1 MTRRHAAG
9 KASTRTR
16 HRPAGRIGPRWAG
29 RFAAALGLSVALGL
43 AAQTGWAVAGA
54 ASAEETERLELA
66 NEFIRIVVNGS
77 PDATGRFSVS
87 TTGGNPER
95 ADDDNRPLVYG
106 GAEPW
111 TSFTTVQIDGTS
123 YVFGGPTHR
132 PAGASGPFGTMT
144 LAPRPAEEGRRI
156 DAAWE
161 YPQGIE
167 VVQRLSIARGPT
179 TGLLDTA
186 RIEYVATNRDGL
198 PHRVGLRV
206 VIDTMAGSN
215 DGAPF
220 RVGEQAIETDTQIAG
235 TQAGLPE
242 FWQVFDSLTQPA
254 VVAQGMVRGGEVTPP
269 SRIYF
274 TNWGVL
280 RESLWEFD
288 FQPGR
293 TFERKGEYELDS
305 AVALFFDPV
314 ELQPG
319 ESRSVVVYYGLGG
332 LSIVPGDL
340 AIGLSSPEMAVIGQ
354 VDPVSIVAYVQN
366 TGRGAALDTRVR
378 LELPEGLALVEGASA
393 SRSLGDLPAGET
405 AQVAWAVRVTA
416 RSAGTLTFSV
426 RAEATNAEPNVA
438 RRSIRVVDPARL
450 SLQLR
455 GPSRLEVVDGRWS
468 PSPFEVTGSVRNDGG
483 ADAYGVVAQLITPYG
498 LAIAPG
504 DDSRR
509 FVGTLEPGESMQL
522 SWLVMPT
529 GVTGNVP
536 YSLRVTY
543 TGAGELPAP
552 TNTVAV
558 PRLDA
563 EVLVRPGSGWDG
575 SARRVG
581 ETVHVEVRGRNLPE
595 FTTAQVVVA
604 FDPAV
609 LQLVGE
615 SLGVDRGTYFVV
627 GSSGARGTGADSV
640 RVFEATADNEAG
652 RVAIDA
658 AHPVPGLGDATLAVL
673 RLQARAAGHGRV
685 QVVSVVLR
693 DAAGQVVYRI
703 TPQGQAPSLTVPV
716 QPRPTP

>member
-1 MTRRHAAG
+1 MALAL
-9 KASTRTR
+9 SVV
-16 HRPAGRIGPRWAG
+16 
-29 RFAAALGLSVALGL
+29 LGLGVHPVP
-43 AAQTGWAVAGA
+43 AVAGA
-54 ASAEETERLELA
+54 ASGEGAERLELA
-66 NEFIRIVVNGS
+66 NGFIRIVVNGP

-95 ADDDNRPLVYG
+95 ADDDNRPLIYG

-132 PAGASGPFGTMT
+132 PAGSSGPFGTMT
-144 LAPRPAEEGRRI
+144 LSPRLEDQGRRI

-161 YPQGIE
+161 YPHGIE
-167 VVQRLSIARGPT
+167 VLQRLSIARGPT

-186 RIEYVATNRDGL
+186 RIEYVATNRDRL
-198 PHRVGLRV
+198 PHRVGFRV

-220 RVGEQAIETDTQIAG
+220 RVGEQAVETDTQIAG

-314 ELQPG
+314 ELKPG

-340 AIGLSSPEMAVIGQ
+340 AIGLSSPEMAVVGQ
-354 VDPVSIVAYVQN
+354 SDPISIVAYVQN

-416 RSAGTLTFSV
+416 RSAGNLTFAV

-438 RRSIRVVDPARL
+438 RRSIRIVDPARL

-468 PSPFEVTGSVRNDGG
+468 PSPFEVTGVVRNDGG
-483 ADAYGVVAQLITPYG
+483 ADAHGVVAQLVTPYG
-498 LAIAPG
+498 LQIAPG

-509 FVGTLEPGESMQL
+509 FVGTLAPRETVQL
-522 SWLVMPT
+522 TWLVVPT
-529 GVTGNVP
+529 GVVGNVP

-543 TGAGELPAP
+543 AGAGELPAP
-552 TNTVAV
+552 THTVAV
-558 PRLDA
+558 PGLDA
-563 EVLVRPGSGWDG
+563 EVLVRPGAGWDG
-575 SARRVG
+575 SPVRVG
-581 ETVHVEVRGRNLPE
+581 ESFNVEIRGRNLPE
-595 FTTAQVVVA
+595 FASAQVAIA

-609 LQLVGE
+609 LRLVGE
-615 SLGVDRGTYFVV
+615 SLAVDRGTYFVT
-627 GSSGARGTGADSV
+627 GSSGARGGDGAP
-640 RVFEATADNEAG
+640 VFEVTVDNEAG
-652 RVAIDA
+652 RVAIEA
-658 AHPVPGLGDATLAVL
+658 ERPVPGLRSASLAVL
-673 RLQARAAGHGRV
+673 RLQARAAGQGRV

-693 DAAGQVVYRI
+693 DAAGRAVYRI
-703 TPQGQAPSLTVPV
+703 TPQGAVPSLTVSV